1 MLMYIDE
8 IVGEAVRVLNHEGN
22 AVLDCAARIAQDTV
36 SFSRVIYLLQKSL
49 DKGGKI
55 IVTGVG
61 KSGKIAQKIVATL
74 QSTGSVAVFL
84 HPTEAL
90 HGDLGLVQAK
100 DVVLALSYTG
110 NTEEL
115 LRVIPSFKKR
125 GVKLLGLGGNKQS
138 LLAQKCD
145 AWIDGYVQSEAC
157 PHVPAPT
164 SSTTVALALGDAIA
178 MTLMKLRVFTAQ
190 QFALNHPGGSLGK
203 KLTLKVKDIMYR
215 FEDVPAVSQDTCM
228 AEVLSVSMR
237 KRCGATLVLDE
248 AGESVIGI
256 IHDEEIRRSL
266 EFREQF
272 FQLQAKHV
280 MAPDPVS
287 CFADDMADEALRI
300 FQENS
305 NSISVLPV
313 LDKFHKPQGLI
324 TAELLAK
331 TF

>member
-1 MLMYIDE
+1 MYMDE
-8 IVGEAVRVLNHEGN
+8 IVGEAVRVLSHEGN
-22 AVLDCAARIAQDTV
+22 AVLECAE
-36 SFSRVIYLLQKSL
+36 RVAKDNVTFGRAISLLQRSL

-55 IVTGVG
+55 VVTGVG
-61 KSGKIAQKIVATL
+61 KSGKIAQKITATL

-90 HGDLGLVQAK
+90 HGDLGLVQDR

-125 GVKLLGLGGNKQS
+125 GVRLVGLGGNRGS
-138 LLAQKCD
+138 LLAKACD
-145 AWIDGYVQSEAC
+145 AWIDGYVKDEAC
-157 PHVPAPT
+157 PDIPAPT

-178 MTLMKLRVFTAQ
+178 MTLMKLRVFSAE

-203 KLTLKVKDIMYR
+203 RLTLKVKDIMYG
-215 FEDVPAVSQDTCM
+215 FGEVSSVSQDTSM
-228 AEVLSVSMR
+228 AEVLALSMK
-237 KRCGATLVLDE
+237 KRCGAILVLDE
-248 AGESVIGI
+248 SGDAIIGV
-256 IHDEEIRRSL
+256 IHDDDIGRSL

-280 MAPDPVS
+280 MVPDPIS
-287 CFADDMADEALRI
+287 CCSEDMAEEALRI
-300 FQENS
+300 FQEHS
-305 NSISVLPV
+305 NSIRVLPV
-313 LDKFHKPQGLI
+313 LDSLHKPQGLI
-324 TAELLAK
+324 TAEQLAK